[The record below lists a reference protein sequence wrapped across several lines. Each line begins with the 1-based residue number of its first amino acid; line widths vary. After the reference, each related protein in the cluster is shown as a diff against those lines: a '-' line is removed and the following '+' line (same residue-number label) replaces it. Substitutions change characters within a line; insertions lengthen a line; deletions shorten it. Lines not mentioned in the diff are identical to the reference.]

1 MRSLGIDPGTYN
13 MGVGVVT
20 ADSDELTLVDA
31 DVLKVPRGTPHAE
44 RLHRLY
50 RQLLEYIAKHTPD
63 EIAIEEPFVARNARS
78 AMAVGQA
85 QAVALIA
92 AAAAG
97 IGVETYAP
105 REVKL
110 SVTGF
115 GDSSKEQVQEMVL
128 IALNAVE
135 RTMALDAS
143 DALAVSICHINSRR
157 AQALTLEERTYG

>member
-1 MRSLGIDPGTYN
+1 
-13 MGVGVVT
+13 
-20 ADSDELTLVDA
+20 
-31 DVLKVPRGTPHAE
+31 
-44 RLHRLY
+44 
-50 RQLLEYIAKHTPD
+50 
-63 EIAIEEPFVARNARS
+63 
-78 AMAVGQA
+78 MAVGQA

-92 AAAAG
+92 AAASG

-128 IALNAVE
+128 IALNAAE

-157 AQALTLEERTYG
+157 AQALTFEERTYG